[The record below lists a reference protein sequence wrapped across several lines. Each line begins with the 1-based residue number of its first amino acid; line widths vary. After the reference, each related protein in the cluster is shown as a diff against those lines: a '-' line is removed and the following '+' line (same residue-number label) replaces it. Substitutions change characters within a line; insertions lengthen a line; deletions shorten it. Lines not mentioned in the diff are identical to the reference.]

1 MARTVRPSRPKL
13 QSPTKRT
20 RQPVISKVARKKSLS
35 IKTPTVKQLPI
46 KKPTKLRYHVEKEI
60 KYYRQSITHL
70 VPKAC
75 FIRMLKGM
83 VLKMDTPMR
92 FTKDALDML
101 QDAYES
107 YIVANMETSYLATVH
122 AKRVTLK
129 PIDINLIRKI
139 KDRQLF

>member
-1 MARTVRPSRPKL
+1 MARTVRPSRPKS
-13 QSPTKRT
+13 QSPIKKVRK
-20 RQPVISKVARKKSLS
+20 PIESKVARKKSLS

-46 KKPTKLRYHVEKEI
+46 KKPSKLRYHVEKEI

-75 FIRMLKGM
+75 FIRMLKTM
-83 VLKMDTPMR
+83 VLKMDTQMR

-129 PIDINLIRKI
+129 SVDINLVKRI